1 MKVKI
6 KSFNGELPSFLTLGN
21 EYRVCGR
28 SCGAL
33 MIYDDCY
40 DRVFI
45 TLDNCPVI
53 GGGSWEIVE

>member
-33 MIYDDCY
+33 MIYDDCC